1 MLEYQESVMAYNI
14 KPNNTRYFSIT
25 SFEKV
30 LEILRELKTGKVFAV
45 VVGLFT
51 IFYLFSHLYLPIKI
65 PRHLFLTTFSKHR
78 SLDNCTSFLSVC
90 LNLNLQ
96 EVP

>member
-30 LEILRELKTGKVFAV
+30 LEILRELKTGKVFCCCC
-45 VVGLFT
+45 GP
-51 IFYLFSHLYLPIKI
+51 IHNILPLLPFI
-65 PRHLFLTTFSKHR
+65 PSYKN
-78 SLDNCTSFLSVC
+78 S
-90 LNLNLQ
+90 
-96 EVP
+96 